1 MPLSIEHTYAY
12 SSEYAICTIVNDM
25 QAYVDLVRSF
35 NNSGFNDTNS
45 IFMYADNSH
54 GNKFEAYESIRHFLF
69 KSNSK
74 YIIICHQDIG
84 LIDNKSYLDQQLD
97 FLESYD
103 SLWAIAGNA
112 GGKGINAVVKYIT
125 TPGGNEKKDIVEPT
139 RVYSLDENFLIIK
152 KAAQLSISKDLSG
165 FHFYGTDLCLIADI
179 LGYRAYVI
187 PFMVKHHSGGN
198 WDRSFYLQQGNF
210 LKKYE
215 KALSGRLLESTCSR
229 FYISGS
235 FLKNKLIN
243 IFMRQVVWVLRKG
256 DRVL

>member
-1 MPLSIEHTYAY
+1 MTICIEDTYVY

-45 IFMYADNSH
+45 IFMYVDNSL

-74 YIIICHQDIG
+74 YIIICHQDIE
-84 LIDNKSYLDQQLD
+84 LIDNKSYLDQQLN

-112 GGKGINAVVKYIT
+112 GGKSVNAVVKYIT
-125 TPGGNEKKDIVEPT
+125 NSDGNQKKDIVEPT

-152 KAAQLSISKDLSG
+152 KVAQLSISKDLSG

-187 PFMVKHHSGGN
+187 PFMVKHYSGGT

-210 LKKYE
+210 VRKYE
-215 KALSGRLLESTCSR
+215 KALSGRFIENTCSK

-243 IFMRQVVWVLRKG
+243 KFIRFFLIFSG
-256 DRVL
+256 